1 MRKKTRKN
9 KKSLIRYLI
18 YGIFIGLVFGL
29 PLLVELY
36 TDWLWFGGVGFTK
49 IFTTIIG
56 TKLFLGLTAALFAA
70 AFMYANLRLATKFT
84 KEWPVNVTSLEKLS
98 IPVGVPTYVN
108 RFILP
113 VSLIFGFFAGQTAS
127 VQWQTFLTYLNA
139 TAFNLK
145 DPLFGQDIGFYFF
158 TLPFFNALLT
168 FAWWLV
174 LPSFILT
181 LLLYFLKTALW
192 VDQSG
197 ITIEKNARKH
207 VFTFGALFFILLTA
221 GNILSRFNLVI
232 EPQSLG
238 TGAYFT
244 TVNAVLPTLLILA
257 VLALVCAVAFLLNL
271 FRNSKKLI
279 FLSVALYFLVWL
291 GGIVIYPM
299 ALQRLVVS
307 PNELVKEGPFIEYNI
322 AATRTA
328 FNLDNV
334 EERKLTG
341 ETTLTLKDIKNN
353 EATIKNVRLWDRKPL
368 LDTFGQIQEI
378 RTYYDFVSIDNDR
391 YQIDGE
397 LRQIMLSPRE
407 LNTANLPNKNF
418 INERLTFTHGFGL
431 AAGPVNQVTK
441 EGLPVL
447 LTKDIPPSSSKKAL
461 DVKRP
466 EIYFGELSS
475 DYVFVKTEAA
485 EFNFPKGEENVFQ
498 TYEGKAGVEINSF
511 VKKAAFA
518 LRFGSLRVLLSNDI
532 TARSRVLFY
541 RNIGE
546 RVTKIAPFLRFDS
559 DPYMVIS
566 ENGRLVWIY
575 DAYTTSNRFPY
586 SQLVDGEI
594 NYIRN
599 SVKVTIDAYDGT
611 MRFYVADSNDPLIQ
625 TYQKIFPGVFLP
637 LSDMPADLRAH
648 VRYPED
654 IFAYQSALYSIYH
667 MDKPQIFYNK
677 EDQWDLPLV
686 ETTQGQGEERTMMRH
701 MIMKLPG
708 QKKEEFILM
717 LPFTP
722 RGKNNLIAWMVA
734 RSDGEHYGKLVVYR
748 FPKQKLIFGPKQV
761 TARISQDAEI
771 SRQISLW
778 DQRGSEVIRGAL
790 LVIPIEESLLY
801 VQPLYLRGEGG
812 KIPELKRVI
821 LAYENQIAMEKT
833 LGEALARV
841 FGESVTPTPVE
852 KKDSEEQVP
861 PDSDLT
867 NQAQTAYEA
876 ALKAQKEGN
885 WATYGEEIKRLGEI
899 LNKMKSQ

>member
-1 MRKKTRKN
+1 MALVTKTGFLK
-9 KKSLIRYLI
+9 YFI
-18 YGIFIGLVFGL
+18 YAVFIGSLFVL
-29 PLLVELY
+29 PLLVGLY
-36 TDWLWFGGVGFTK
+36 TDWLWFGEVGFTK

-56 TKLFLGLTAALFAA
+56 SKLFLGLGAGIFAA
-70 AFMYANLRLATKFT
+70 VFMYANLRLAAKLV
-84 KEWPVNVTSLEKLS
+84 KDKPINVGLLKKAS
-98 IPVGVPTYVN
+98 IPIGVVNYVPRLFFPTSV
-108 RFILP
+108 L
-113 VSLIFGFFAGQTAS
+113 FGFFIGQAAS
-127 VQWQTFLTYLNA
+127 TQWLTLLAYLNH
-139 TAFNLK
+139 TPFNLN
-145 DPLFGQDIGFYFF
+145 DPLLGQDISFYFF
-158 TLPFFNALLT
+158 TLPFFNALLS
-168 FAWWLV
+168 FAWWVV
-174 LPSFILT
+174 LASFILT
-181 LLLYFLKTALW
+181 PLFYFLKTALW

-197 ITIEKNARKH
+197 ITIEKSARKH
-207 VFTFGALFFILLTA
+207 IFTFGALVFILLAA
-221 GNILSRFNLVI
+221 GNILARFNSLT
-232 EPQSLG
+232 EPHSLG

-257 VLALVCAVAFLLNL
+257 VLALFCSGVFLLNL
-271 FRNSKKLI
+271 FRNSEKLI
-279 FLSVALYFLVWL
+279 FLSVMVYFLVWL
-291 GGIVIYPM
+291 GGIVIYPA
-299 ALQRLVVS
+299 ALQKLVVS

-322 AATRTA
+322 AATRAA
-328 FNLDNV
+328 FNLDRV
-334 EERKLTG
+334 EERNLTG
-341 ETTLTLKDIKNN
+341 ETTLSQKDITNN

-378 RTYYDFVSIDNDR
+378 RTYYDFVSIDNNR

-407 LNTANLPNKNF
+407 LNTDNLPNKNF

-447 LTKDIPPSSSKKAL
+447 FTKDIPPSSSVKTL
-461 DVKRP
+461 GVKRP

-475 DYVFVKTEAA
+475 DYVFVNTRAA

-498 TYEGKAGVEINSF
+498 TYEGKAGVKIDSI

-518 LRFGSLRVLLSNDI
+518 LRFGQLRILLSNDI
-532 TARSRVLFY
+532 TAQSKVLFH
-541 RNIGE
+541 RNIKE

-559 DPYMVIS
+559 DPYMVIGGD
-566 ENGRLVWIY
+566 GRLVWLY
-575 DAYTTSNRFPY
+575 DAYTTSNRFPF
-586 SQLVDGEI
+586 SQLIGDEV

-599 SVKVTIDAYDGT
+599 SVKVTIDAYDGSV
-611 MRFYVADSNDPLIQ
+611 RFYVADAADPLIK
-625 TYQKIFPGVFLP
+625 TYQKIFPRVFLP
-637 LSDMPADLRAH
+637 LSDMPADLQAH

-667 MDKPQIFYNK
+667 MDQPQIFYNK

-686 ETTQGQGEERTMMRH
+686 ETTQESGDERTMMRH

-734 RSDGEHYGKLVVYR
+734 RSDGENYGKLVVYR

-761 TARISQDAEI
+761 TSRISQDAEI

-821 LAYENQIAMEKT
+821 LAYDKTIAMEET
-833 LGEALARV
+833 LEKALAKV
-841 FGESVTPTPVE
+841 FGGVIPTAEKEVVE
-852 KKDSEEQVP
+852 KQIQPEV
-861 PDSDLT
+861 DLA
-867 NQAQTAYEA
+867 NQAQAAFKA
-876 ALKAQKEGN
+876 ALQAQKEGD
-885 WATYGEEIKRLGEI
+885 WSTYGKEINRLGEI
-899 LNKMKSQ
+899 INKMQTQ